1 MILPLALPLP
11 FLLEISVVAGVY
23 ALIARRPK
31 PQRKRELLTTTQAGS
46 SPAVSS
52 MTPAAR

>member
-11 FLLEISVVAGVY
+11 FLLEIGVVAGIY

-31 PQRKRELLTTTQAGS
+31 PQRRRLATTQTKSVPVTSG
-46 SPAVSS
+46 V
-52 MTPAAR
+52 TLAAR